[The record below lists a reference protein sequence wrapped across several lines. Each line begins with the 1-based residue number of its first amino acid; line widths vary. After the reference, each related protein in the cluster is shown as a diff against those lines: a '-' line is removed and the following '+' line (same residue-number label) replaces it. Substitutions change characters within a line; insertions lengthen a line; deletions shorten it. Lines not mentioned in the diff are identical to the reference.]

1 MWIDIS
7 FIILGVISGGG
18 CVRVLITYLYFFM
31 SWSSLSIYSFN
42 IPHTKHYACFKNK
55 YDAGQGKAGGE
66 N

>member
-7 FIILGVISGGG
+7 FIILGVLSGGG

-55 YDAGQGKAGGE
+55 YDAGQGELAEK